1 MRLVIPLAELK
12 AAWRSLDLVIGDS
25 YERSRVRFEASGESV
40 SISATD
46 LDQLLTVD
54 VSALVDG
61 MGSFVA
67 SGPALGEYILE
78 QGGEELV
85 IELANRTLQLS
96 SATGEFRASLFDDA
110 LWPRSDHLT
119 GPTTTWPITQLEA
132 IGRVGWAASKDDA
145 RPLQKGVQLQGAM
158 AVAMDSYGM
167 AAVRTPMAATTQVVI
182 PARSLGIAGKLPVT
196 AEGYQFTSN
205 SRHATIA
212 SRTWRLTTTLLEGTL
227 PEWKHLFA
235 DPSEPRITSPK
246 VELAAA
252 LHRVRGLAKRAEL
265 RTVVI
270 RPDPSGD
277 GIVLRV
283 SVPDVGDQT
292 ARAAGT
298 CHLEAIGLN
307 FERITHAIDN
317 LPTDQVKIEVVDQMG
332 YAVIR
337 DDDYIAVIPPVRGA
351 S

>member
-1 MRLVIPLAELK
+1 
-12 AAWRSLDLVIGDS
+12 
-25 YERSRVRFEASGESV
+25 
-40 SISATD
+40 
-46 LDQLLTVD
+46 
-54 VSALVDG
+54 
-61 MGSFVA
+61 
-67 SGPALGEYILE
+67 
-78 QGGEELV
+78 
-85 IELANRTLQLS
+85 
-96 SATGEFRASLFDDA
+96 
-110 LWPRSDHLT
+110 
-119 GPTTTWPITQLEA
+119 
-132 IGRVGWAASKDDA
+132 
-145 RPLQKGVQLQGAM
+145 M

-182 PARSLGIAGKLPVT
+182 PARSLGIAGKLPAT
-196 AEGYQFTSN
+196 AEGYQFASN
-205 SRHATIA
+205 SHRATIA
-212 SRTWRLTTTLLEGTL
+212 SGAWRLTTTLLEGTL

-270 RPDPSGD
+270 RPDPAGD

-298 CHLEAIGLN
+298 CDLEAIGLN

-317 LPTDQVKIEVVDQMG
+317 LPTDEVRIEVVAEKG

-351 S
+351 R